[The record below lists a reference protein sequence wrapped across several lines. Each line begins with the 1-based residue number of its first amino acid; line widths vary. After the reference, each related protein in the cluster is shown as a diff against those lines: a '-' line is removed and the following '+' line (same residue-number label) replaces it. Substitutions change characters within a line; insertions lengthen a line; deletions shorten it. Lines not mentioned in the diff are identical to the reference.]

1 MALVAWMCQ
10 DRSSRTVQMYSAM
23 YGRIKGWDDRTDA
36 HLPPAPNPYGTL
48 PRTVLYIC
56 EHFANFFFCSQTIG
70 AYRLWQGAKMPR
82 TPVLGRFPAE

>member
-1 MALVAWMCQ
+1 MALVAWMCRQ
-10 DRSSRTVQMYSAM
+10 DRSSRTVQIYSAM

-56 EHFANFFFCSQTIG
+56 EHFANFFFVPKLLVRIASGKELKCRELL
-70 AYRLWQGAKMPR
+70 Y
-82 TPVLGRFPAE
+82 